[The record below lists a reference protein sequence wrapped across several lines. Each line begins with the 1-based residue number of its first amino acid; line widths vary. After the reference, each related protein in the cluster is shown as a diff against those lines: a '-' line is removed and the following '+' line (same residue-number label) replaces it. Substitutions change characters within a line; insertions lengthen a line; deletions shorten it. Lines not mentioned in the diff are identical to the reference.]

1 MSGRVGDLSPK
12 QAEALDEFRERI
24 GDVHDKLPIQS
35 DHYLLRWLRA
45 RNFSINKAEA
55 MLRKHVEFRKHMK
68 VDSILE
74 DWMPPEVIER
84 YVSGGMC
91 GYDREGS
98 PVWYDVIG
106 PLDPKGLLMSAS
118 KQDFL
123 RTKIRDSEFLRREC
137 LRQSEK
143 LEKPVE
149 AITLIYDCEGLG
161 MKHMYK
167 PAVEAYGE
175 ILTMFEDNYPEGL
188 KRVLVIKAP
197 KIFPIAYNLIK
208 HFLCEETRRK
218 IIVVGSNWKDVLQK
232 YVAPDQ
238 LPVAYGGLLVDPD
251 GDPYCKSKIKYG
263 GVVPKSYYIRESVKV
278 QYDNFVTIS
287 RGSDLQLEYEILVRN
302 CLLRWQFAG
311 DGADIGFGIY
321 MKTKAGVKQK
331 VGDMQEVFPTTRY
344 NAHLVPEDGS
354 YTCEEPGIYVI
365 RFDNTYSM
373 LQSKKISFSVDVVL
387 PETHTNSEVLPKVC
401 Q

>member
-175 ILTMFEDNYPEGL
+175 VRFNRLEL
-188 KRVLVIKAP
+188 KKLNFLIPSAP

-387 PETHTNSEVLPKVC
+387 PETHTNSEG
-401 Q
+401 QA